1 MSFIVGSS
9 MNLYEHQ
16 STYNPNMPLR
26 GMLYA
31 VDVYRKYIGSIEK
44 LYKRKLVK
52 LPNPKYV
59 VFYNGDDNN
68 IEDVTS
74 LRLSDA
80 FEEQDK
86 SGDYEWTATVIN
98 INSGYNKQLMDEC
111 PILKQYSD
119 FIGKIKKYSKKYDIK
134 EAVDIA
140 VDEAIEEDILKD
152 FLIDH
157 RQEVNDMYLAEFDEK
172 KWEAIIRE
180 EEREEGIQIGI
191 EKGIEQGEDIA
202 NMKVV
207 KHAISQGESIE
218 AIVLFT
224 GLSYET
230 VLNYANQNI

>member
-1 MSFIVGSS
+1 MKFKNDLSFIMDSS

-26 GMLYA
+26 GILYA
-31 VDVYRKYIGSIEK
+31 VDVYRKYIGSVEK
-44 LYKRKLVK
+44 LYKRTLVK
-52 LPNPKYV
+52 LPNPKYI

-98 INSGYNKQLMDEC
+98 INSGYNKQLMDAC
-111 PILKQYSD
+111 PVLKQYSD
-119 FIGKIKKYSKKYDIK
+119 FIGKIKKYSEKYDIK

-140 VDEAIEEDILKD
+140 VGESIEEGILKD
-152 FLIDH
+152 FLEKH

-180 EEREEGIQIGI
+180 EERE
-191 EKGIEQGEDIA
+191 QGEAIA

-218 AIVLFT
+218 SIVLFT
-224 GLSYET
+224 GLSYEA
-230 VLNYANQNI
+230 VLNYANQSI